1 MKLVM
6 QAMKKNFLKNI
17 GLSNFSKPSPKMQK
31 NSFLIQIKLNVNKNV
46 YFKMLKTGFDFQS
59 KPFMARF
66 HYKRAM
72 EHSFFLLLIF
82 LLRLALK
89 RKKE

>member
-6 QAMKKNFLKNI
+6 QAMKKSFLKNI

-66 HYKRAM
+66 PLQAYNGA
-72 EHSFFLLLIF
+72 FFLSFIDFSPSLS
-82 LLRLALK
+82 A
-89 RKKE
+89 